1 MAAAQVIPKPLPT
14 PPHLFSNY
22 LKDLAKSDVDKSRA
36 DIAQRT
42 ARYLE
47 RGWDYGEGKKTVAK
61 VGVGTTIGLG
71 VAAVGVATHGAAVP
85 VIAAIAVGGFAM
97 GKMSD
102 VGFAKLWGRQYT
114 GGQQSRTWGMDNETA
129 SFADGFSEAKLLEER
144 AHKTIRRSIQHYEA
158 AKKKREAFPF
168 SVAAPKSCSEA
179 VSRALQLL
187 HMKRHL
193 DKAYVYLYPGQLLLR
208 AMFEYEEAIWREL
221 KSKDGQFG
229 RKVWHTQDSECITCH
244 YPKASPNGPNW
255 NQGTFNG
262 SDLANKLKALEIW
275 STLDCGPLT
284 FDRKRMG
291 PGVGKV
297 FDMATEVYKSRG
309 MAVKVKHGITNDL
322 NRKTRSEKISL
333 GTRTVISGGLAAAGG
348 VAHAH
353 FDEILGQV
361 GQMLIDEA
369 ATFSDIGSG
378 EVFENLEAGKSSQEG
393 LRKVAIHLWE
403 AQQSLAGLALADN
416 KLMDFVGT
424 TCDQALDY
432 LRGIYTA
439 QHHALKAQE
448 YLDKTI
454 RLVSKTKAD
463 LDTLSASIDA
473 LAKTYSHEIAQFLSH
488 HPTSACVPHCS
499 KY

>member
-1 MAAAQVIPKPLPT
+1 
-14 PPHLFSNY
+14 
-22 LKDLAKSDVDKSRA
+22 
-36 DIAQRT
+36 
-42 ARYLE
+42 
-47 RGWDYGEGKKTVAK
+47 
-61 VGVGTTIGLG
+61 
-71 VAAVGVATHGAAVP
+71 
-85 VIAAIAVGGFAM
+85 
-97 GKMSD
+97 
-102 VGFAKLWGRQYT
+102 
-114 GGQQSRTWGMDNETA
+114 MDNETA

-168 SVAAPKSCSEA
+168 SVTEPKSCSEA
-179 VSRALQLL
+179 VYRVLQLL

-193 DKAYVYLYPGQLLLR
+193 DKAYAYLYPGQLLLR

-221 KSKDGQFG
+221 KSKDEQFG
-229 RKVWHTQDSECITCH
+229 KKSWHTKASECITCH

-262 SDLANKLKALEIW
+262 SDLANKLNDREIW
-275 STLDCGPLT
+275 STLEHGTLT
-284 FDRKRMG
+284 SFDPKRMG
-291 PGVGKV
+291 PAVAKV
-297 FDMATEVYKSRG
+297 FDMASGVYKNRG

-322 NRKTRSEKISL
+322 NRKTLSEKISL
-333 GTRTVISGGLAAAGG
+333 GTRTVISAGLAAGGG

-353 FDEILGQV
+353 FDDILGHF

-378 EVFENLEAGKSSQEG
+378 EVFENLEAGKSSQDG

-403 AQQSLAGLALADN
+403 AQQSLADLALADN
-416 KLMDFVGT
+416 KLMDFVGS

-463 LDTLSASIDA
+463 LDTLSASIDL
-473 LAKTYSHEIAQFLSH
+473 LANTYLLEIARFLSH
-488 HPTSACVPHCS
+488 HPTSACGPHCS
-499 KY
+499 KYVSIT